1 MKQNKHIN
9 PYKAPEV
16 LIAETAAEDVFC
28 VSGNHEGITI
38 EDWQW
43 AEYFFGDLVH

>member
-1 MKQNKHIN
+1 MEKNKNIY
-9 PYKAPEV
+9 PYQAPEV